1 MADKTDEPTTPIGD
15 NRGDNRGDNAG
26 EATPVNT
33 DETAQARTGETPAAY
48 IDETPAAH
56 TGETPAAP
64 GYDSPVYDS
73 LVDNGEPVVATVDH
87 EPETAQYATPPVEH
101 DEIVVEEAEYAPEEP
116 TAVAAPERDTVTQ
129 TPDETPRESPYVLPV
144 TPAAAAAAPAAPQ
157 PNVVY
162 VTKPQAPVEKNNRG
176 FGALISLA
184 ATVVFLIVLA
194 VVMLIIYSSRSNA
207 LFIDFLGQTAFYVPA
222 LFFLVGTVVLALLL
236 NRAGWWAHVIGSLF
250 VALFVYFGTIATV
263 LIVNGVVLL
272 TPSEAAEQFRLGTVS
287 PFTIAAALVARE
299 VALWAG
305 AIIASRGRKLKA
317 RNAEALET
325 FQREQAQTRGY

>member
-1 MADKTDEPTTPIGD
+1 MADKTDEPNTPTGE
-15 NRGDNRGDNAG
+15 NTADNATG
-26 EATPVNT
+26 ETPS
-33 DETAQARTGETPAAY
+33 ARTGETPVGDTAS
-48 IDETPAAH
+48 
-56 TGETPAAP
+56 
-64 GYDSPVYDS
+64 YDSPVYDS
-73 LVDNGEPVVATVDH
+73 LVDTGEPVVATVD
-87 EPETAQYATPPVEH
+87 EDPKTTEYSTPPAEQ

-116 TAVAAPERDTVTQ
+116 LAQRDTAVV
-129 TPDETPRESPYVLPV
+129 DEAPREAPYVAPV
-144 TPAAAAAAPAAPQ
+144 TPAAAAAAAPAPSQ

-162 VTKPQAPVEKNNRG
+162 VNKPQEPVEKNNRG
-176 FGALISLA
+176 FGVLISLA
-184 ATVVFLIVLA
+184 ATIVFLVVLA
-194 VVMLIIYSSRSNA
+194 IVMVIIYSSRSNA

-222 LFFLVGTVVLALLL
+222 LFFLVGSVVLALLL
-236 NRAGWWAHVIGSLF
+236 NRAGWWAHVIGSLL

-263 LIVNGVVLL
+263 LVVNGVVLL

-299 VALWAG
+299 VAIWAG

>member
-1 MADKTDEPTTPIGD
+1 MADKTDEPNTPAA
-15 NRGDNRGDNAG
+15 NN
-26 EATPVNT
+26 
-33 DETAQARTGETPAAY
+33 TGETPV
-48 IDETPAAH
+48 TP
-56 TGETPAAP
+56 TGETPTNSTPTDSAPGYETPTDSTP

-73 LVDNGEPVVATVDH
+73 LVDTGEPVVATVDE
-87 EPETAQYATPPVEH
+87 EPKTTEYSTPPAEH

-116 TAVAAPERDTVTQ
+116 ATQRDTAVVEEA
-129 TPDETPRESPYVLPV
+129 PREAPYVAPV
-144 TPAAAAAAPAAPQ
+144 TPPAATAAAAPAQ

-162 VTKPQAPVEKNNRG
+162 VNKPQEPVEKNNRG
-176 FGALISLA
+176 FGVLISLA

-194 VVMLIIYSSRSNA
+194 IVMTIIYSSRSNE
-207 LFIDFLGQTAFYVPA
+207 LFVDFLAQTAFYVPA
-222 LFFLVGTVVLALLL
+222 LFFLVGSVVLALLL
-236 NRAGWWAHVIGSLF
+236 NRAGWWAHVIGSLV

-263 LIVNGVVLL
+263 LVVNGVVLL

-299 VALWAG
+299 VAIWAG

-317 RNAEALET
+317 RNTEALEA

>member
-15 NRGDNRGDNAG
+15 NRGDNAG
-26 EATPVNT
+26 EATPANT
-33 DETAQARTGETPAAY
+33 NETAQARTGETSAAFTG
-48 IDETPAAH
+48 ETPAAH
-56 TGETPAAP
+56 TGETPATAS
-64 GYDSPVYDS
+64 YDSPVYDS

-87 EPETAQYATPPVEH
+87 EPETAQYATPSVEH

-116 TAVAAPERDTVTQ
+116 TAVAAPERDTATQ

-144 TPAAAAAAPAAPQ
+144 TPAAAAAPAAPQ